1 MPNVLVY
8 NFKAYDIQK
17 GAVVHANR
25 MDTRAGN
32 RAVGGTPI
40 EGTGVEIDDAVLD
53 GSDVWE
59 LTAIDFQPPSA
70 RKEN

>member
-25 MDTRAGN
+25 MGIGPASGLWAAPR
-32 RAVGGTPI
+32 
-40 EGTGVEIDDAVLD
+40 
-53 GSDVWE
+53 
-59 LTAIDFQPPSA
+59 
-70 RKEN
+70 